1 MWHFLLEDDSGSLA
15 DTKSLMP
22 IAILPAI
29 ATRLAEI
36 EASQEPIDAY
46 ELSTQLDQLVGSAEL
61 SPDERLGYQ
70 AEILGLRFVP
80 VRGDDR
86 GPWDSYFGPIFS
98 GQREDGEIVHVPDA
112 KAVSHK
118 IIDYWKRR
126 SEQTFHP
133 VLRARYADLAW
144 EIGRIWNRE
153 HRATERIDLPRDLAQ
168 RSIDARLAT
177 INNGLSHSEHQAWE
191 FLERALELALHIH
204 DLTRVERAKC
214 AAFEQGRRQRAAGES
229 GYWWRLDNMVWDGK
243 GLELTEAERA
253 EIVSWLDEA
262 LEMHSDIGDQNR
274 FDPHQAQMA
283 ADRLRR
289 WHDKLGHPER
299 GISAIKKAG
308 AAFEAIAAK
317 TNALTA
323 TTWLQDLSARYR
335 HAKLME
341 DAARVDAAIKARS
354 DEAKASM
361 TRHEVKIEVPKD
373 KIEQWLEALLED
385 SLEMSLGRIA
395 VQMMT
400 DESKLRQMVEAS
412 VANAPLQA
420 HIPMS
425 IMGEHGFTRATV
437 GSVKDDMP
445 GRMLNMAATLIG
457 HSAPWLHMALD
468 RTKTQWALDPNRL
481 LAWLSQSPLFPPS
494 SSGLL
499 KEGIDAWFAEDHVKA
514 VHLLVPQ
521 AEAALREW
529 LSALGESPMAED
541 RHAGGFKVIGMGDV
555 LRAKSFKEQVHPT
568 LTHHLRA
575 FYTDPKGLNLR
586 NRIAH
591 GLASS
596 EILNI
601 GTANWVIHSLLA
613 IRTFAHLKM

>member
-1 MWHFLLEDDSGSLA
+1 
-15 DTKSLMP
+15 MP

-36 EASQEPIDAY
+36 EASQEPIEAY
-46 ELSTQLDQLVGSAEL
+46 ELSIQLDQLVGSAEL
-61 SPDERLGYQ
+61 SFDERLGCQ
-70 AEILGLRFVP
+70 AEILGLRFAP

-98 GQREDGEIVHVPDA
+98 GQREDEEIVHVPDA
-112 KAVSHK
+112 KAFGSE
-118 IIDYWKRR
+118 IIEYWKKRA
-126 SEQTFHP
+126 EQTFHP

-153 HRATERIDLPRDLAQ
+153 HRANDRIDLPRDLAQ
-168 RSIDARLAT
+168 RSIDAHLAT
-177 INNGLSHSEHQAWE
+177 IDNRLSHSEHQAWE

-204 DLTRVERAKC
+204 DPNRVEHAKC

-229 GYWWRLDNMVWDGK
+229 GYWWRLDNMVWDRK
-243 GLELTEAERA
+243 GLDLTAAERA
-253 EIVSWLDEA
+253 EIISWLDEA
-262 LEMHSDIGDQNR
+262 LEIHSDIYNEKH

-299 GISAIKKAG
+299 GISVIKKAG

-323 TTWLQDLSARYR
+323 TAWLQDLSARYR
-335 HAKLME
+335 HATLME

-354 DEAKASM
+354 QEVEASM
-361 TRHEVKIEVPKD
+361 TRHEVKVEVPQD
-373 KIEQWLEALLED
+373 KMDQWLDVLLKD

-395 VQMMT
+395 VHMMT
-400 DESKLRQMVEAS
+400 DEDRLRQMVEDSA
-412 VANAPLQA
+412 ANAPLHA

-425 IMGEHGFTRATV
+425 IMGESGFTRATI

-468 RTKTQWALDPNRL
+468 RTKTRWALDTNRL
-481 LAWLSQSPLFPPS
+481 LAWLSQSPLFSPS
-494 SSGLL
+494 SNGLL
-499 KEGIDAWFAEDHVKA
+499 KEGIDAWFAEDHVKS

-529 LSALGESPMAED
+529 LSTLGESPMEED
-541 RHAGGFKVIGMGDV
+541 RRAGGFKVIGMGDV
-555 LRAKSFKEQVHPT
+555 LRTKSFKEQVHPT

-575 FYTDPKGLNLR
+575 FYVDPKGLNLR

-591 GLASS
+591 GLASP
-596 EILNI
+596 EILNC